1 MKNDKESANIIGNA
15 NPLANS
21 DADRKPQFQNADN
34 QGLGGWEI
42 APGFYAGGTSEVN
55 GPDAAEEPTFIATR
69 WEVLQIAH
77 YWASVAIH
85 TAFTGWANRS
95 VGSREWRRIYFG
107 WRRVGRIRALLG
119 DQVVD
124 KVIKDVVE
132 GLYQDVGKQCGEA
145 WQEFLKN
152 TVDRKVQQSYLVG
165 HEDEGLRFRP

>member
-85 TAFTGWANRS
+85 TASDPLQRLC
-95 VGSREWRRIYFG
+95 
-107 WRRVGRIRALLG
+107 GRAG
-119 DQVVD
+119 
-124 KVIKDVVE
+124 
-132 GLYQDVGKQCGEA
+132 
-145 WQEFLKN
+145 
-152 TVDRKVQQSYLVG
+152 
-165 HEDEGLRFRP
+165 